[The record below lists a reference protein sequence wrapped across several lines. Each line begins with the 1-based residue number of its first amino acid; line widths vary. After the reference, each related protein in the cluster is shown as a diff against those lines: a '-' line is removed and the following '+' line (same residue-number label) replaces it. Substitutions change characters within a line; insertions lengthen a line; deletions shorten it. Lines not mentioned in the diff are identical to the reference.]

1 MNGRTKAALPEAC
14 LRGCASIDLRR
25 DGAGEAA
32 LLIHGYTGYPAELG
46 AVAEALHAAGL
57 RVYAPRLPGHGS
69 SRSDFMA
76 TGARDWKRRCFDAY
90 MELRSAH
97 ERVHIV
103 GHSMGG
109 LLALLCGARFDAAS
123 LSLLAPALALR
134 DRLIALTP
142 LVGLIAPVIRRGSA
156 PSAEDGQGERLSL
169 HRAYREDSL
178 VRQAGQLELLRRETL
193 RVLGRVRAPTLAL
206 FAEADAAVDSPK
218 AAARLRSGLV
228 TAKSLS
234 IETLN
239 GASHIFPFEASTE
252 RACAARLRE
261 WISNG

>member
-1 MNGRTKAALPEAC
+1 MTKAALPESC
-14 LRGCASIDLRR
+14 LGLCASIDLRR
-25 DGAGEAA
+25 DAAREAA

-76 TGARDWKRRCFDAY
+76 TGARDWKRRCYDAY

-97 ERVHIV
+97 GRVHIV

-134 DRLIALTP
+134 DRLIAFTP
-142 LVGLIAPVIRRGSA
+142 LVGLVAPVIRRGFA
-156 PSAEDGQGERLSL
+156 PSPEDGQGERLFL
-169 HRAYREDSL
+169 HQAYREDSL

-193 RVLGRVRAPTLAL
+193 RVIGRVRAPTLAL
-206 FAEADAAVDSPK
+206 FAEADAAVDTRK
-218 AAARLRSGLV
+218 AAARLASGLV
-228 TAKSLS
+228 KAKSLS
-234 IETLN
+234 IETLQ

-252 RACAARLRE
+252 QACAARLRE